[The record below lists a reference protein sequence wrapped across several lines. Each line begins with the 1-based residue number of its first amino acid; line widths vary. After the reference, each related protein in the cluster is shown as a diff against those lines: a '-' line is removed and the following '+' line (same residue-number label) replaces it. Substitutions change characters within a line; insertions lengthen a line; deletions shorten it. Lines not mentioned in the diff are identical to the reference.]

1 MTAKNSILSIINT
14 ITLGLLLFYFVFS
27 LLGKEECTIVYVD
40 NAMLFTDF
48 NMSKDLGAIH
58 QKALQ
63 DQKKLVD
70 SIAGVLQESK
80 KDNEAENLHSQFV
93 FENNKLKE
101 MNDYL
106 SLLDTEVGAT
116 NIGMSAIMVQKYI
129 ANMLNPE
136 TWVDMRRMD
145 YSAAIYPGLK
155 RPINV
160 NLDIFPGSNEWIQGM
175 MYERNEEDRNYINM
189 PTNDPLIRLKT
200 PLWWNTSEQ

>member
-1 MTAKNSILSIINT
+1 
-14 ITLGLLLFYFVFS
+14 
-27 LLGKEECTIVYVD
+27 
-40 NAMLFTDF
+40 
-48 NMSKDLGAIH
+48 
-58 QKALQ
+58 
-63 DQKKLVD
+63 
-70 SIAGVLQESK
+70 
-80 KDNEAENLHSQFV
+80 
-93 FENNKLKE
+93 
-101 MNDYL
+101 
-106 SLLDTEVGAT
+106 
-116 NIGMSAIMVQKYI
+116 MSAIMVQKYI

-155 RPINV
+155 RPVNV